1 MQTLLLRKP
10 LKKSPDLENMNLIT
24 KYNSYLRLVKSG
36 IYRDHAMAMVQIR
49 SLEQLR
55 KAELLYSEM

>member
-10 LKKSPDLENMNLIT
+10 LKKSPNLERMNLIT
-24 KYNSYLRLVKSG
+24 KYNSYLKLVKSG

-49 SLEQLR
+49 SIEQLQ
-55 KAELLYSEM
+55 KAESLYSEI